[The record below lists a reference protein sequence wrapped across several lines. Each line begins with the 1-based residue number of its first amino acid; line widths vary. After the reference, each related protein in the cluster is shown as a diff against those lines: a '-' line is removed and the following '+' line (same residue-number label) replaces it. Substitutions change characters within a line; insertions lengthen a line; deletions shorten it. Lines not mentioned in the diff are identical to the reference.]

1 MTIYSVHTPSEA
13 AGSANGADR
22 IHFERQGFAWGAF
35 LFGPLWLIGRRFWR
49 AFILWCQLAA
59 LVIAAINLGYISGG
73 LAFVLAVMSA
83 IYLGLEGPA
92 LAAAAYDRGRWRL
105 ADVAIGAD
113 RTTAERGF
121 FLRWSPVAPPAP
133 PAPARR
139 PMDGPPPADVIGLFP
154 EAGG

>member
-13 AGSANGADR
+13 DGAASGADR
-22 IHFERQGFAWGAF
+22 VHFERQGFAWGAF
-35 LFGPLWLIGRRFWR
+35 LFGPLWLLARRFWR
-49 AFILWCQLAA
+49 ALFAWVLLAA
-59 LVIAAINLGYISGG
+59 LVFAAVKLGYVSVG
-73 LAFVLAVMSA
+73 LAFVLAVISA

-113 RTTAERGF
+113 RATAERSF
-121 FLRWSPVAPPAP
+121 FLRWSPGAPPP
-133 PAPARR
+133 LPRR
-139 PMDGPPPADVIGLFP
+139 PMGGPPPSDIIGLFP